1 MKTPV
6 EQITKQQNDELV
18 IRLDR
23 LEQQLNNTLELID
36 ERFIDQLDKDD
47 RDLTHQNHVLRQLEE
62 IEFSIME
69 TDKRLDIIDAEN
81 VFLSYDEKLRDVSIQ
96 VESLIN
102 QTESND
108 VADQLID
115 DKSRLLE
122 DRITQNT
129 RMIDKNRAEINSTA
143 NKQFELA
150 NRLSSFE
157 AISEN
162 EISKINDINVTMIEL
177 QANFAKEVEK
187 TTKTI
192 DQLVK
197 FNKETHPIMRNISKS
212 LLHLAEQM
220 LSNSTSLQSQIVSQK
235 RSLKS
240 FETKASESLTQLTDQ
255 FLILNNSVFDVF
267 SNQSSTRKEDKTE
280 S

>member
-81 VFLSYDEKLRDVSIQ
+81 VFLNYDEKLRDVSKQ

-108 VADQLID
+108 VVDQLID
-115 DKSRLLE
+115 NKSRLLE

-177 QANFAKEVEK
+177 QENFTQEVEEK
-187 TTKTI
+187 SKTI

-197 FNKETHPIMRNISKS
+197 FNKETHPLMQNISKS
-212 LLHLAEQM
+212 LLHLRFAWIILY
-220 LSNSTSLQSQIVSQK
+220 LS
-235 RSLKS
+235 
-240 FETKASESLTQLTDQ
+240 
-255 FLILNNSVFDVF
+255 
-267 SNQSSTRKEDKTE
+267 
-280 S
+280 

>member
-6 EQITKQQNDELV
+6 EQITKQQNEELV

-81 VFLSYDEKLRDVSIQ
+81 VFLNYDEKLRDVSIQ
-96 VESLIN
+96 VESMIN

-108 VADQLID
+108 VKDQLID

-122 DRITQNT
+122 DRIIQNKK
-129 RMIDKNRAEINSTA
+129 MIDKNQAEINSIT
-143 NKQFELA
+143 NKQIELA
-150 NRLSSFE
+150 NQLSSF
-157 AISEN
+157 
-162 EISKINDINVTMIEL
+162 
-177 QANFAKEVEK
+177 QANFTKEVEK
-187 TTKTI
+187 TTKKI

-197 FNKETHPIMRNISKS
+197 FNKETHPIMQNISKS
-212 LLHLAEQM
+212 LLNLA
-220 LSNSTSLQSQIVSQK
+220 LKFNKLTKSNSISK
-235 RSLKS
+235 K
-240 FETKASESLTQLTDQ
+240 
-255 FLILNNSVFDVF
+255 
-267 SNQSSTRKEDKTE
+267 
-280 S
+280 